1 MAIFKVIFRHI
12 FPCSRTVEASL
23 LLHSSCHQ
31 KMQCTDQSLF
41 FLLPLSQRKYQCF
54 KKKATESCT
63 SFFSFMMKRQKKFFN
78 EVYFTRHLCGLRTTT
93 DKHNSSKKQTT
104 DVGLSALS
112 CKITKQVSKVPFV
125 PFHNFWLS
133 LFILQQNLR
142 NFTAACLLKSRP
154 FSIVW
159 QFGSLAYF
167 PFVAFF

>member
-63 SFFSFMMKRQKKFFN
+63 SSFSFMMKRQKKFFN
-78 EVYFTRHLCGLRTTT
+78 EVYFTRHLCALRTTT
-93 DKHNSSKKQTT
+93 DRDNRSKKQTT

-112 CKITKQVSKVPFV
+112 CKITKQVCKVPFV
-125 PFHNFWLS
+125 CLS
-133 LFILQQNLR
+133 TIFGFLSLQQNLKK
-142 NFTAACLLKSRP
+142 FHSCL
-154 FSIVW
+154 
-159 QFGSLAYF
+159 SLEI
-167 PFVAFF
+167 

>member
-1 MAIFKVIFRHI
+1 MLQKEGNRKLHI
-12 FPCSRTVEASL
+12 L
-23 LLHSSCHQ
+23 
-31 KMQCTDQSLF
+31 
-41 FLLPLSQRKYQCF
+41 
-54 KKKATESCT
+54 
-63 SFFSFMMKRQKKFFN
+63 FSFMMKRQKKFFN
-78 EVYFTRHLCGLRTTT
+78 EVYFRRHLCALHTT
-93 DKHNSSKKQTT
+93 DRDNRSKKQTT

>member
-54 KKKATESCT
+54 KRRHIL
-63 SFFSFMMKRQKKFFN
+63 FSFMMKRQNKFFN
-78 EVYFTRHLCGLRTTT
+78 EVYFRRHLCALHTT
-93 DKHNSSKKQTT
+93 DRDNRSKKQTT

-112 CKITKQVSKVPFV
+112 CKITKQVCKISFV
-125 PFHNFWLS
+125 CLS
-133 LFILQQNLR
+133 TIFGFLSLQQNLR

>member
-78 EVYFTRHLCGLRTTT
+78 EVYFRRHLCALHTT
-93 DKHNSSKKQTT
+93 DRDNRSKKQTT

-112 CKITKQVSKVPFV
+112 CKITKHVSKVPFV